1 MYAKSLQLENF
12 KCFGKASLKF
22 QYPGRPR
29 SAAELKNVNLV
40 LGDNG
45 GGKSSVLRAI
55 AIAMLAQVLPDSGFV
70 PYRLVRRVSNSEQ
83 KILHATVSVEAL
95 AERDELGVTLATR
108 QLALKTR
115 FDIRERGGDLDQFA
129 PMLELGGSGS
139 TLFPLIETLFDHT
152 SASIFIVGYGAT
164 RRLEIGDYSESSAR
178 RSRGLRYARVA
189 SLFEDHVALRPIQ
202 IWAERLKLSD
212 GDRYAHAVEK
222 FNQALPEAVRFT
234 GEFGNGDRQPMFMF
248 RDVLTPLSSLS
259 DGYKSF
265 IGWIGDLIGHLTEVA
280 GDKKIDDIPGIV
292 LLDEIDLHLHPEWQR
307 TVVPTLAKAFPKLQF
322 IFTSHSP
329 LIASTVKRENVF
341 VTDVDESGAATIRQL
356 EERLY
361 GRSIEELLVSSYFG
375 LTTTRPESFQDRSRE
390 LFLKAA
396 AGDSTAALEYLERL
410 AGAASGDTVPDG
422 K

>member
-1 MYAKSLQLENF
+1 LYVKSLQLENF
-12 KCFGKASLKF
+12 KCFGKASMKF

-55 AIAMLAQVLPDSGFV
+55 AIAVLAPVLADSGFV
-70 PYRLVRRVSNSEQ
+70 PYRLVRRAGTGVSE
-83 KILHATVSVEAL
+83 VETAL
-95 AERDELGVTLATR
+95 VGVKGLADRTEVDAAGAGR
-108 QLALKTR
+108 QFPLDAV
-115 FDIRERGGDLDQFA
+115 IRKRGGDNDRIAVWQTQ
-129 PMLELGGSGS
+129 PWLEPS
-139 TLFPLIETLFDHT
+139 LFDET
-152 SASIFIVGYGAT
+152 SAKAFIVGYGAT
-164 RRLEIGDYSESSAR
+164 RRIEISDYSESSAR

-202 IWAERLKLSD
+202 VWAERLKLSD
-212 GDRYAHAVEK
+212 GERYTYAIKK

-234 GEFGNGDRQPMFMF
+234 GELGNGDRQPMFMF

-265 IGWIGDLIGHLTEVA
+265 IGWVGDLIGHLSDVA
-280 GDKKIDDIPGIV
+280 DEKYIDDIPGIV

-307 TVVPTLAKAFPKLQF
+307 IVVPTLARAFPKLQF

-375 LTTTRPESFQDRSRE
+375 LTTTRPESFQDQSRE

-396 AGDSTAALEYLERL
+396 AGDSSAALEYLQRL
-410 AGAASGDTVPDG
+410 TGVASDNTDPEGN
-422 K
+422 

>member
-1 MYAKSLQLENF
+1 MYAKSLHLENF

-22 QYPGRPR
+22 QYPGRR
-29 SAAELKNVNLV
+29 SAVELKNVNLV

-55 AIAMLAQVLPDSGFV
+55 AIAVLAPVLQGSGFV
-70 PYRLVRRVSNSEQ
+70 PYRLVRRVPEGDVQ
-83 KILHATVSVEAL
+83 VQHAVLGIDAL
-95 AERDELGVTLATR
+95 LERGELDTTDK
-108 QLALKTR
+108 QLALRTR
-115 FDIRERGGDLDQFA
+115 LDMTDRGSDIDRLRFFFQFEKLSLLTEALYDQ
-129 PMLELGGSGS
+129 
-139 TLFPLIETLFDHT
+139 T
-152 SASIFIVGYGAT
+152 SPSFFIVGYGAT

-202 IWAERLKLSD
+202 IWAERLKLSN
-212 GDRYAHAVEK
+212 GDRYVHAVEK
-222 FNQALPEAVRFT
+222 FNEALPEVVRFT
-234 GEFGNGDRQPMFMF
+234 GEFDNGDRQPLFTF
-248 RDVLTPLSSLS
+248 RNVLTPLSSLS

-265 IGWIGDLIGHLTEVA
+265 IGWVGDLIGHLSEVA

-292 LLDEIDLHLHPEWQR
+292 LLDELDLHLHPEWQR

-341 VTDVDESGAATIRQL
+341 VTDVDESGAATVRQL

-375 LTTTRPESFQDRSRE
+375 LTTTRPESFQDQSRE

-396 AGDSTAALEYLERL
+396 AGDSSAALEYLQRL
-410 AGAASGDTVPDG
+410 TGAASGDSGTE
-422 K
+422 KN

>member
-1 MYAKSLQLENF
+1 MF
-12 KCFGKASLKF
+12 
-22 QYPGRPR
+22 
-29 SAAELKNVNLV
+29 
-40 LGDNG
+40 
-45 GGKSSVLRAI
+45 
-55 AIAMLAQVLPDSGFV
+55 
-70 PYRLVRRVSNSEQ
+70 
-83 KILHATVSVEAL
+83 
-95 AERDELGVTLATR
+95 DE
-108 QLALKTR
+108 
-115 FDIRERGGDLDQFA
+115 
-129 PMLELGGSGS
+129 
-139 TLFPLIETLFDHT
+139 T
-152 SASIFIVGYGAT
+152 SAKAFIVGYGAT
-164 RRLEIGDYSESSAR
+164 RRIEISDYSESSAR

-202 IWAERLKLSD
+202 VWAERLKLSD
-212 GDRYAHAVEK
+212 GERYTYAIKK

-234 GEFGNGDRQPMFMF
+234 GELGNGDRQPMFMF

-265 IGWIGDLIGHLTEVA
+265 IGWVGDLIGHLSDVA
-280 GDKKIDDIPGIV
+280 GEKKIDDIPGIV

-307 TVVPTLAKAFPKLQF
+307 IVVPTLAKAFPKLQF

-375 LTTTRPESFQDRSRE
+375 LTTTHPESFQDQSRE

-396 AGDSTAALEYLERL
+396 AGDSSAALEYLQRL
-410 AGAASGDTVPDG
+410 TGVASDNTDPEGN
-422 K
+422 

>member
-1 MYAKSLQLENF
+1 MYAKSLHLESF

-22 QYPGRPR
+22 QYPGRR

-55 AIAMLAQVLPDSGFV
+55 AIAVLAPVLQGSGFV
-70 PYRLVRRVSNSEQ
+70 PYRLVRRVPEGHVQ
-83 KILHATVSVEAL
+83 VLHAV
-95 AERDELGVTLATR
+95 LGVDVLLERGELDAADK
-108 QLALKTR
+108 QLALKAR
-115 FDIRERGGDLDQFA
+115 LEMKDRRVDLDQ
-129 PMLELGGSGS
+129 LS
-139 TLFPLIETLFDHT
+139 THFEFEEFSLLSEALYDQT
-152 SASIFIVGYGAT
+152 SPNFFIVGYGAT

-202 IWAERLKLSD
+202 IWAERLKLSN
-212 GDRYAHAVEK
+212 GGRYAHAVEK
-222 FNQALPEAVRFT
+222 FNDALPEVVRFT
-234 GEFGNGDRQPMFMF
+234 GEFDNGDRQPLFMF
-248 RDVLTPLSSLS
+248 RNTLTPLSSLS

-265 IGWIGDLIGHLTEVA
+265 IGWVGDLIGHLSEVA

-322 IFTSHSP
+322 VFTSHSP

-341 VTDVDESGAATIRQL
+341 VTDVDESGAATVRQL

-396 AGDSTAALEYLERL
+396 AGDSSAALEYLQRL
-410 AGAASGDTVPDG
+410 TGTAADDPDTE
-422 K
+422 KS